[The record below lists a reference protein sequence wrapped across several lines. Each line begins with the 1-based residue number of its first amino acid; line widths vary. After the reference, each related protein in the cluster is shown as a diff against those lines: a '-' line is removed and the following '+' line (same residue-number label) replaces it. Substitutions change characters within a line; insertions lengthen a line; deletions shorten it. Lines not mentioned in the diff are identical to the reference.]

1 MSPSDGLGF
10 RGVRHGQL
18 AVIPNIGHVISS
30 GKIEASQLPD
40 PASRH
45 RRVRQPSRKDAEEGG
60 LLGAE
65 AFLRERRKEL
75 GPPSCSTMRH
85 AVPAAPR

>member
-10 RGVRHGQL
+10 RGIRHGQL

-45 RRVRQPSRKDAEEGG
+45 RRVRAVAEGRQRKNPIPNMINIAGGPADAEGDLIIG
-60 LLGAE
+60 
-65 AFLRERRKEL
+65 R
-75 GPPSCSTMRH
+75 
-85 AVPAAPR
+85 

>member
-1 MSPSDGLGF
+1 MIL
-10 RGVRHGQL
+10 L
-18 AVIPNIGHVISS
+18 A
-30 GKIEASQLPD
+30 
-40 PASRH
+40 
-45 RRVRQPSRKDAEEGG
+45 DAEEGG